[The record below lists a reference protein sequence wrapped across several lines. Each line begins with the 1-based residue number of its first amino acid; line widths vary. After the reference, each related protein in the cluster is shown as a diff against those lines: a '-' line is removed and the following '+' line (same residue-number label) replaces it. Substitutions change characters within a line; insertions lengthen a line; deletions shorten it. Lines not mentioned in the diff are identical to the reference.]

1 MDHKEWWNQGI
12 SNIDRLAIERSRL
25 WREYV
30 ASNSDEI
37 LREYRIAYSNW
48 VDAVDDDKTGN

>member
-1 MDHKEWWNQGI
+1 MDREEWWNQGI

-30 ASNSDEI
+30 ELNSDES
-37 LREYRIAYSNW
+37 LKAYRIAYSNW
-48 VDAVDDDKTGN
+48 VDAVDDKSA